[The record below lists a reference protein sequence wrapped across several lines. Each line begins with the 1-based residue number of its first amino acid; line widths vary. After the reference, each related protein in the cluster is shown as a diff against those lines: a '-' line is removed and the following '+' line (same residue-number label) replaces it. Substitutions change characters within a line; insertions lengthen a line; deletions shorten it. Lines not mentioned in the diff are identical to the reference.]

1 MARINIENS
10 IYQDLRFLNLTRKL
24 NSVEEAI
31 GSLVRAWTL
40 AQTWYVKG
48 SKLIPLSEWQK
59 HQIRNEIIDVGLAQ
73 IIDGHVRVCGAEEQ
87 FAWLAQRVEAGRK
100 GGLSKGKRSLAVA
113 KRVEAVAK
121 PPTPTPTPTLSPSS
135 PSNSSSRSKKK
146 RDGTPSE
153 SATAQALIAGYCERF
168 KARWG
173 INPEIRGK
181 EAGIARRLSNDLSS
195 DKVEL
200 YLDAFFHIPDAWLV
214 KAKHPLSALE
224 TKLNE
229 VAVFASSGK
238 FTTNKQA
245 HQADDMATN
254 ALLLQQVRDGK
265 I

>member
-1 MARINIENS
+1 VARINIEDS
-10 IYQDLRFLNLTRKL
+10 LFKDQRWWKLIIRVGCEYKALGYLTK
-24 NSVEEAI
+24 
-31 GSLVRAWTL
+31 AWIL
-40 AQTWYVKG
+40 AQEHWIEFKGVPPKAWPPELDVLIEVQLAEKLDDGLVYVKG
-48 SKLIPLSEWQK
+48 SKTAFLWL
-59 HQIRNEIIDVGLAQ
+59 
-73 IIDGHVRVCGAEEQ
+73 EQ
-87 FAWLAQRVEAGRK
+87 RANAGRK
-100 GGLSKGKRSLAVA
+100 GGKIARQAVA

-121 PPTPTPTPTLSPSS
+121 HSFQPAKPPTPTPTLSPSS

-181 EAGIARRLSNDLSS
+181 DTGIARRLSKDLNS
-195 DKVEL
+195 DKLEL